1 MFRRKTTTYD
11 IPKLIR
17 QGWRVESETDYHVV
31 MVRGHRVNHILH
43 LMLSLVTVGIWI
55 PVWILLMIFGGEKRR
70 VINKV
75 SPEQVV
81 VSHSVQR
88 DQSKGR

>member
-17 QGWRVESETDYHVV
+17 QGWRVESETDYHLV
-31 MVRGHRVNHILH
+31 MVRGYRVNHILH
-43 LMLSLVTVGIWI
+43 LLLCI
-55 PVWILLMIFGGEKRR
+55 PTAGLWLIVWILLLVFGGEKRR

-75 SPEQVV
+75 SPERIV
-81 VSHSVQR
+81 VSHSVQGGSVDR
-88 DQSKGR
+88 

>member
-1 MFRRKTTTYD
+1 MFRRKTTYD

-31 MVRGHRVNHILH
+31 LVRGYRVNHILH
-43 LMLSLVTVGIWI
+43 LLLSLVTVGIWI

-75 SPEQVV
+75 SPEQVI
-81 VSHSVQR
+81 VSHSVR
-88 DQSKGR
+88 SGEHR